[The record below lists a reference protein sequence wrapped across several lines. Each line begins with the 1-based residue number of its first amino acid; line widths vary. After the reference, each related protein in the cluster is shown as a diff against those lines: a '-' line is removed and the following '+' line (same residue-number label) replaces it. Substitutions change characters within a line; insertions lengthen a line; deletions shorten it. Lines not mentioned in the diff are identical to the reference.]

1 MDYDYDRYNREERYA
16 CSHLFRLLHEPK
28 DGYRALSRFLDM
40 DVSSGSF
47 RIYAEV
53 ALIRDAYYARKKAD
67 EEAGISTRGIGA
79 RDAFMDALTRELMN
93 LKEVSDCRLYSKLPD
108 ELWDGRKTHP
118 KRMLLNGDALLSP
131 AEKSVYGLMQ
141 SMFNAKPDLAICAG
155 GRLFVYEA
163 KLTQKID
170 NKQLDLTD
178 EIWRVWQKVLYPDL
192 GLDPAKSCDSERK
205 VIKLGLSA
213 SKPDISWE
221 KVAEIARETYPP
233 DDRSRIALENV
244 AKLSAD

>member
-93 LKEVSDCRLYSKLPD
+93 P
-108 ELWDGRKTHP
+108 
-118 KRMLLNGDALLSP
+118 
-131 AEKSVYGLMQ
+131 
-141 SMFNAKPDLAICAG
+141 
-155 GRLFVYEA
+155 
-163 KLTQKID
+163 
-170 NKQLDLTD
+170 
-178 EIWRVWQKVLYPDL
+178 
-192 GLDPAKSCDSERK
+192 
-205 VIKLGLSA
+205 
-213 SKPDISWE
+213 
-221 KVAEIARETYPP
+221 
-233 DDRSRIALENV
+233 
-244 AKLSAD
+244 